1 MGGTSPLQEA
11 SRQPQ
16 EEEGVR
22 WHGVGMEGLRTVLSL
37 KSSVSSSPP
46 GSPPTLLCLPSLSP
60 SVVGL
65 SFDFVALN
73 LMGFMAYSV
82 SNIGLFWVPSIS
94 TALPC
99 PRSPT
104 LAGGQA
110 APHALHPSF
119 SPPPYRSSFSSNTPT
134 A

>member
-1 MGGTSPLQEA
+1 MAWGGHGGTEDCALLEELCVLQSPRLPA
-11 SRQPQ
+11 NPA
-16 EEEGVR
+16 
-22 WHGVGMEGLRTVLSL
+22 LS
-37 KSSVSSSPP
+37 PHP
-46 GSPPTLLCLPSLSP
+46 LSP

-82 SNIGLFWVPSIS
+82 FNIGLFWVPSIKVQPC
-94 TALPC
+94 LPLQPHQAGRRPGC
-99 PRSPT
+99 PSCPSP
-104 LAGGQA
+104 
-110 APHALHPSF
+110 PSF